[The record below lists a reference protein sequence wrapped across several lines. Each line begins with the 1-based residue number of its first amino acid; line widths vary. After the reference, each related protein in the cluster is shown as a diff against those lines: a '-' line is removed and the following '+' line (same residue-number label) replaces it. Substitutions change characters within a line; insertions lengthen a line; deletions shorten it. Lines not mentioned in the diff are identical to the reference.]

1 MTAQDTIL
9 VVDDEEPVRQI
20 IGTLLETEGY
30 KVLQAADGKSC
41 LQIAY
46 EHHPDLV
53 LLDILMPGWDGR
65 QVCSLLRSASPDV
78 GIIMISAVLGE
89 QERVDRINDGADD
102 YVTKPFHNEELMAR
116 IRAVL
121 RRSKKPTARQTRS
134 YRDARLCA
142 DFDAHLVTLDGVNVH
157 LQPKL
162 WRLFEYLVEN
172 KDRVVAREDLLR
184 RVWGPGYEHDHKYL
198 KVYIAHLRKALKE
211 NPEHPY
217 YIHTARDHGYM
228 FRTHL

>member
-1 MTAQDTIL
+1 MSAQDTIL
-9 VVDDEEPVRQI
+9 VVDDEEPVRRI
-20 IGTLLETEGY
+20 LETLLETEGFR
-30 KVLQAADGKSC
+30 VLEAADGKTC
-41 LQIAY
+41 LQLAY

-65 QVCSLLRSASPDV
+65 KVCSLLRSASPDI
-78 GIIMISAVLGE
+78 GIIMISAVAGE

-102 YVTKPFHNEELMAR
+102 YLTKPFHNEELMAR

-121 RRSKKPTARQTRS
+121 RRSRLSPTRQTRS
-134 YRDARLCA
+134 YQDSRLKV
-142 DFDAHLVTLDGVNVH
+142 DFDGHEVTFDGRSVH

-162 WRLFEYLVEN
+162 WRLFEYLVAN

-184 RVWGPGYEHDHKYL
+184 RVWGQGYEKDHKYL
-198 KVYIAHLRKALKE
+198 KVYIAHLRKRLQESPA
-211 NPEHPY
+211 HSY

-228 FRTHL
+228 FKSHA

>member
-65 QVCSLLRSASPDV
+65 QACSLLRSASPDV
-78 GIIMISAVLGE
+78 GIIMISAVLGQ

-102 YVTKPFHNEELMAR
+102 YITKPFHNEELMAR

-121 RRSKKPTARQTRS
+121 RRSKKPTSRQRRS

-142 DFDAHLVTLDGVNVH
+142 DFDAHLVTLDGANVH

-162 WRLFEYLVEN
+162 WRLFEFLVEN
-172 KDRVVAREDLLR
+172 QDRVVCREDLLR
-184 RVWGPGYEHDHKYL
+184 RVWGPGYENDYKYL

-211 NPEHPY
+211 NPEHPH

-228 FRTHL
+228 FKSYL